1 MLGYFSSH
9 IESKERFTVAEIYVI
24 YCSQGNLFSYR
35 TAVELGLIS
44 EINVMDVESSYPRL
58 FSNKIGKIQSEPIKL
73 HIDESVKPV
82 ANQRHR
88 RIPYHMRKK
97 IETELKRLEELDII
111 ENVKGPTP
119 WISPIVVVPK
129 KNNTI
134 RICVDMRQPN
144 CAIERER
151 HITPTIDDII
161 NQLNGSSVFSKLD
174 LTAGYHQ
181 CILDEQSRYITTFT
195 THIGLRRYKRLSF
208 GINSASVSKMKFIRF
223 YKD

>member
-1 MLGYFSSH
+1 
-9 IESKERFTVAEIYVI
+9 
-24 YCSQGNLFSYR
+24 
-35 TAVELGLIS
+35 
-44 EINVMDVESSYPRL
+44 
-58 FSNKIGKIQSEPIKL
+58 
-73 HIDESVKPV
+73 
-82 ANQRHR
+82 
-88 RIPYHMRKK
+88 MRKK
-97 IETELKRLEELDII
+97 VEAELKRLEELDII
-111 ENVKGPTP
+111 EKVNGPTP

-144 CAIERER
+144 RAIERER

-195 THIGLRRYKRLSF
+195 THIGLRRNKRLSF
-208 GINSASVSKMKFIRF
+208 GINSASEVFQNEIYKILQGLSGVINVSDDILVHGKNKREHDKNLELVLKRLNFKGVTLNKQKCQFNLESIHFFGHVFNKSGVMADPEKIRAI
-223 YKD
+223 KKG